1 MERDGVSLPIVIA
14 PPLWQTWWFR
24 GLLLVLLCALAYGAY
39 RYRLARV
46 VALERLR
53 LRIANDLH
61 DDIGSEL
68 SSLALESD
76 LIARHIPEGD
86 PARERLRTVG
96 RTIRGAADNL
106 RDVVWI
112 VSPDRDRIEDLVERM
127 KEVAAKMLSGLHCEF
142 RVTGSRAAP
151 ALDMEFKRHV
161 LMMFK
166 EILHNVSTHAR
177 ASRVDVELDLQT
189 THMRLCVRDNG
200 VGFNTS
206 ERHSGRGF
214 YSLHTRASAIGGK
227 LSVES
232 APGLGTAVCLE
243 VDITRL

>member
-1 MERDGVSLPIVIA
+1 MLEGVDHTWVRAGTRRGVTYANVSPGSYILRVRASNSDGVWNETGLSLPIVIA

-86 PARERLRTVG
+86 PDG
-96 RTIRGAADNL
+96 
-106 RDVVWI
+106 
-112 VSPDRDRIEDLVERM
+112 
-127 KEVAAKMLSGLHCEF
+127 
-142 RVTGSRAAP
+142 
-151 ALDMEFKRHV
+151 
-161 LMMFK
+161 
-166 EILHNVSTHAR
+166 
-177 ASRVDVELDLQT
+177 
-189 THMRLCVRDNG
+189 NG
-200 VGFNTS
+200 CG
-206 ERHSGRGF
+206 
-214 YSLHTRASAIGGK
+214 
-227 LSVES
+227 
-232 APGLGTAVCLE
+232 P
-243 VDITRL
+243 